1 MPVLVT
7 TTAITLLLNRGSGRG
22 GAFLNPPSLREHLEK
37 LPDSE
42 TRAQALAIADD
53 LETIGRE
60 YTEAAS
66 ASLEAYEAH
75 AEQWDASAD
84 SLIADMAPL
93 DAALA
98 AVLADVIRVRESLLD
113 TLSPEEWGK
122 VFG

>member
-7 TTAITLLLNRGSGRG
+7 TAAITFLLSSGSDRG
-22 GAFLNPPSLREHLEK
+22 GEFLNPTSLRKHLEK

-42 TRAQALAIADD
+42 TRARALAIADD
-53 LETIGRE
+53 LDAIGRE
-60 YTEAAS
+60 FTEAAS

-75 AEQWDASAD
+75 AEQWDATAD